1 MDEMKDIQA
10 ELEALAA
17 GWLDSLSPEQ
27 IARLETHLNANPTAA
42 DQLAD
47 RTPTVEP
54 VLHTGVEHPPAE
66 AWESVWENI
75 ESATARPITWLPRLL
90 RLWQPLAAV
99 AACLLM
105 VGIWY
110 FNREAA
116 PAPWPVEWAR
126 EMEIN
131 DLQVFEGSMPFV
143 LSAGNDGTISMIWVI
158 EN

>member
-1 MDEMKDIQA
+1 MDEMKDIQT
-10 ELEALAA
+10 ELEALSA
-17 GWLDSLSPEQ
+17 GRLDSLSPEQ
-27 IARLETHLNANPTAA
+27 ITRLETHLNANPEVA

-47 RTPTVEP
+47 SMPAVEP
-54 VLHTGVEHPPAE
+54 VLHAGLEHPSAE

-75 ESATARPITWLPRLL
+75 ESATVRPTTMLPRLL

-105 VGIWY
+105 VGIWHY
-110 FNREAA
+110 SHEAA
-116 PAPWPVEWAR
+116 PEPWPVEWAQ

-131 DLQVFEGSMPFV
+131 DLQVFDGGIPFV
-143 LSAGNDGTISMIWVI
+143 LSAGNDSTISMIWVI